1 MPDSL
6 HPVSEAPESVAPD
19 SDFEL
24 GRSAL
29 LEITSAESIGAPA
42 GSIDEGD
49 GVTTVYFETL
59 LAGYPGWRWTA
70 SIAHVQDTPASVL
83 ETELTP
89 GDTALLSPAWVP
101 WVDRLADYTAAQDAA
116 GEDDA
121 ADGATDGLDDDDSDD
136 DDSDDNDD
144 DDSDDDDND
153 DDDDDDDE
161 SDDRDDDE
169 SDDEDDEDDEDDDD
183 DLGSDVLHSGDLD
196 GVDIDESDDDDT
208 DDDDLNDDDLDDDD
222 EPEDEHER
230 SV

>member
-29 LEITSAESIGAPA
+29 LEITSAESIGSPA

-136 DDSDDNDD
+136 DDSDD
-144 DDSDDDDND
+144 DDND

-161 SDDRDDDE
+161 SDDRDDE
-169 SDDEDDEDDEDDDD
+169 SDDEDDDD